1 MPCEHAISCLVQSG
15 SKSMSHELGMPHG
28 VRPAAA
34 HRRTATSP
42 RRPVGRR
49 PATRKRSFS
58 PADRSPDGAPGPR
71 CATADCPHPA
81 ECMRGTHHGG
91 ACVRKKGPSSV
102 HARTG
107 FLGAPFIETAAP
119 HASLGSTTKYRPV
132 QSHGAYVVKRVDSV
146 IDHQSWESPV
156 VRTTAMGLRAAGA
169 EHWATPGH
177 VVVTL
182 REVLFC
188 RWGACRSE
196 YKCRVQAPP
205 GDFQDGPFRAPQ
217 NDRFNCQ
224 SRHGTV
230 HSGSLA
236 WCVGLAPCVRWN
248 IETAMGVHRVCEFCG
263 PVALRATSS
272 RANSG
277 PGCVDKAGGVGVHA
291 KRRAFGA
298 RVSVDR
304 APRAECVIR
313 TRSRH
318 PHDACLHCQS
328 PHSTAKA
335 LPTHVP
341 SS

>member
-1 MPCEHAISCLVQSG
+1 MNWACLTG
-15 SKSMSHELGMPHG
+15 ERL
-28 VRPAAA
+28 AAG

-205 GDFQDGPFRAPQ
+205 GDFQDGPFRAPPERPFQ
-217 NDRFNCQ
+217 LSVTTRDSPFRFVGMVCWSCPMRSMEHRN
-224 SRHGTV
+224 SHG
-230 HSGSLA
+230 SPQG
-236 WCVGLAPCVRWN
+236 VR
-248 IETAMGVHRVCEFCG
+248 ICG
-263 PVALRATSS
+263 PSALRATSS
-272 RANSG
+272 RGKFGTRLFGQSG
-277 PGCVDKAGGVGVHA
+277 RCRSAC
-291 KRRAFGA
+291 RAQD
-298 RVSVDR
+298 V
-304 APRAECVIR
+304 
-313 TRSRH
+313 RSQG
-318 PHDACLHCQS
+318 PC
-328 PHSTAKA
+328 
-335 LPTHVP
+335 
-341 SS
+341 

>member
-1 MPCEHAISCLVQSG
+1 MPFSLSLPRRRVIIFLPGILRPPSHTPARSSTPFSHVLRVHRRRLSSSKPKLAPNARMPCTARTRCPRNSEQLSYCPLRHHPFRPLMPCEHAISCLVQSG

-107 FLGAPFIETAAP
+107 LLGAPFIETAAP

-156 VRTTAMGLRAAGA
+156 VRTSALELRAAGA
-169 EHWATPGH
+169 EQGATSGH
-177 VVVTL
+177 VVFTQ

-188 RWGACRSE
+188 RWGAGRSE
-196 YKCRVQAPP
+196 
-205 GDFQDGPFRAPQ
+205 
-217 NDRFNCQ
+217 
-224 SRHGTV
+224 
-230 HSGSLA
+230 
-236 WCVGLAPCVRWN
+236 
-248 IETAMGVHRVCEFCG
+248 
-263 PVALRATSS
+263 
-272 RANSG
+272 
-277 PGCVDKAGGVGVHA
+277 
-291 KRRAFGA
+291 
-298 RVSVDR
+298 
-304 APRAECVIR
+304 
-313 TRSRH
+313 
-318 PHDACLHCQS
+318 
-328 PHSTAKA
+328 
-335 LPTHVP
+335 
-341 SS
+341 